1 MALVSPPLVTG
12 NGLFWSGQ
20 PATVRIIQSFEICFR
35 AHELDNSRYDLI
47 VHNWELLGDGT
58 MQLDTRSENASRPR
72 RYSAPQTVLGAKE
85 PSTAEFQIEQSGSPA
100 GESSNGGMSGEHL
113 GNLLRKLSRIS
124 LGEIDSLI
132 SELQTLRRKLQA
144 DGDRIER
151 DIANYAELSQQVMQL
166 TTIISDSVKK
176 LPGTPG
182 ISLG

>member
-1 MALVSPPLVTG
+1 
-12 NGLFWSGQ
+12 
-20 PATVRIIQSFEICFR
+20 
-35 AHELDNSRYDLI
+35 
-47 VHNWELLGDGT
+47 

-85 PSTAEFQIEQSGSPA
+85 PSPSNTGEFQIEPSGSPA

-113 GNLLRKLSRIS
+113 GNLLRQLSRIS
-124 LGEIDSLI
+124 LSEIDSLI

-151 DIANYAELSQQVMQL
+151 DIASYAELSQQVMQL